1 MTMLSTC
8 HGISFVLDD
17 DIWEA
22 FAFGNFLFSCMG
34 RFAMIP
40 LLLFLLHGSCLLLK
54 SCGIPCLSLPDTPL
68 RLSYSIFLS

>member
-1 MTMLSTC
+1 MLPTC
-8 HGISFVLDD
+8 HGIPFVLDD
-17 DIWEA
+17 EIWEA

-40 LLLFLLHGSCLLLK
+40 LLLFLLHGSCLLLI
-54 SCGIPCLSLPDTPL
+54 SYRIPCLILPDLPI